1 MRTIGLI
8 EKPVKED
15 KKAGKEKPVKDT
27 KPETPEKEEGANDGE
42 VQE

>member
-15 KKAGKEKPVKDT
+15 KKTGKEKPVKEN
-27 KPETPEKEEGANDGE
+27 KPETPVEEGAEDGK